1 VFRSVNNRK
10 YKSSHKE
17 KLASLVQNTIQKG
30 ISEGSGELLVVNEAP
45 RVREL
50 SD

>member
-1 VFRSVNNRK
+1 MNNKK

-30 ISEGSGELLVVNEAP
+30 MLEGSG
-45 RVREL
+45 
-50 SD
+50 